1 MSTTDRRTLIAEAA
15 VDLIA
20 TAGLRALT
28 HRALDTALD
37 LPAGSTSYYFRTR
50 RALLDAVAD
59 HLTERSRADFLA
71 TAAPRDL
78 TAETVARDVA
88 DRLDRMLTTRRHHLI
103 ARQALLVDP
112 LPEPDLRARLARS
125 LFSPERATDLFRAL
139 GGDEPAPLAADFL
152 AVLEGAVLTE
162 LSAAPEDRPARLR
175 RLLSAYLRGAIA
187 P

>member
-59 HLTERSRADFLA
+59 HLTDRSRADFLA

-78 TAETVARDVA
+78 TVETVARDVA
-88 DRLDRMLTTRRHHLI
+88 DRLDRTLTTRRHHLI

-125 LFSPERATDLFRAL
+125 LFSPERATADAVTTKRPPFPRA
-139 GGDEPAPLAADFL
+139 
-152 AVLEGAVLTE
+152 TH
-162 LSAAPEDRPARLR
+162 S
-175 RLLSAYLRGAIA
+175 LRGVERTVPTASNTKA
-187 P
+187 PSPVTWITPMWL